1 MPPLPPP
8 IHWALMLSGTL
19 VQIAAIPNGLVS
31 LAACLLW
38 WSLVPW
44 TPRLAVAWTALAALF
59 ALLDLG
65 AVRAG
70 VFAFAR
76 PDLLGLPW
84 WEFLVWGCWVLGG
97 LGLIPA
103 AAPARPRWPA
113 FLCAALFAAP
123 FLAVADPW
131 WLTALALAGLA
142 PGLVLHHRSADLVH
156 LAGFALIGL
165 VVELTGVLAGVWSYP
180 QAGALVIPPA
190 SLVMWAGIGLFAH
203 RLVRPWLIL
212 SPSPAQAAIRL
223 QERPVSC

>member
-1 MPPLPPP
+1 MTRIPLPLR
-8 IHWALMLSGTL
+8 WALLLAATL
-19 VQIAAIPNGLVS
+19 ALVAAIPDGAVA
-31 LAACLLW
+31 LAACLLC

-44 TPRLAVAWTALAALF
+44 TPRLAVAWAALATLF

-142 PGLVLHHRSADLVH
+142 PGVVLHHGRDDLRH
-156 LAGFALIGL
+156 LGLFALIGL
-165 VVELTGVLAGVWSYP
+165 VVEWTGVLAGVWSYP
-180 QAGALVIPPA
+180 QAGSLAIPPA

-212 SPSPAQAAIRL
+212 SPSPAQAPVRL
-223 QERPVSC
+223 LERPVSC